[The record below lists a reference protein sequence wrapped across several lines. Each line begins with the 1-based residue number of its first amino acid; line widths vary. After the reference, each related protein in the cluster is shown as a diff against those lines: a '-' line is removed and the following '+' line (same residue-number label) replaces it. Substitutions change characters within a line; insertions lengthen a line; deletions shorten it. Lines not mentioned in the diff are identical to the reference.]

1 MSGIFISFEGIDG
14 AGKSTQIA
22 LLRGELERR
31 GIAALLTR
39 EPGGTRLSEEIR
51 SLLLRTDMEVCPEAE
66 LLLYAAARAQIVRE
80 VIKPALNAGK
90 IVLCDRFIHSSLA
103 YQGAAR
109 GLGEQVVLDVNSIA
123 LDGVWPDLTFL
134 FLLDEEEARRRRKGR
149 PDRLEQDEAFMARVH
164 GALRAMRTR
173 DDVVAIDAARPI
185 GEIAKDVW
193 SAVETALFKR
203 GFAG

>member
-134 FLLDEEEARRRRKGR
+134 FLLDEEEARRRRKEG
-149 PDRLEQDEAFMARVH
+149 PTDWS
-164 GALRAMRTR
+164 RTR
-173 DDVVAIDAARPI
+173 LLWRGCMALCAR
-185 GEIAKDVW
+185 
-193 SAVETALFKR
+193 
-203 GFAG
+203 